1 MTIWPELLHWIVGC
15 LRRSCCRL
23 Q

>member
-1 MTIWPELLHWIVGC
+1 MTIWPELLHCIVGC